1 MGPGGMSMNK
11 QRTLI
16 RQELSESLL
25 RCMDEIVC
33 FAGDLVSA
41 GETKLPEAIRS
52 LVGEIENLVLNMRE
66 GGKYHG

>member
-1 MGPGGMSMNK
+1 MNK

-25 RCMDEIVC
+25 RCMVEIVC
-33 FAGDLVSA
+33 FAGDLESV
-41 GETKLPEAIRS
+41 GETRLPDAVRS
-52 LVGEIENLVLNMRE
+52 LAGQIENLVLNMRK

>member
-1 MGPGGMSMNK
+1 MNK

-25 RCMDEIVC
+25 RCVDEIVC
-33 FAGDLVSA
+33 FAGDLESA
-41 GETKLPEAIRS
+41 GETKLPEAARS
-52 LVGEIENLVLNMRE
+52 LAGEIENLVLNMRD

>member
-1 MGPGGMSMNK
+1 MNK

-33 FAGDLVSA
+33 FSGDLESA

-52 LVGEIENLVLNMRE
+52 LAGEIENLVLNMRE
-66 GGKYHG
+66 GGKYHS